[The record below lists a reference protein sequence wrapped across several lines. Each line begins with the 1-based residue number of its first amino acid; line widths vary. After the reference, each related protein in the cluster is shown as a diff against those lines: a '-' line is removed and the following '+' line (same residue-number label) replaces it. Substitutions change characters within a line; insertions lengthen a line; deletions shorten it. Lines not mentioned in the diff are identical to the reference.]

1 MSERVDVGRQGTT
14 SSTGSSTGSGP
25 VSSGEQSLG
34 QLVGRASKELSNLV
48 RSEIEL
54 AKLEVTAA
62 AKRAGIGA
70 GLLGGAGFLAVLG
83 LVFVSVAVVYGLHGL
98 GLPLGWAFL
107 IVGVAYLFG
116 AGLFALVARGQLKR
130 LAPPARTIRT
140 VRDDVE
146 WAKHPTV
153 TPPSRV
159 RGTG

>member
-1 MSERVDVGRQGTT
+1 MSERIDAARS
-14 SSTGSSTGSGP
+14 SSTPSSEP
-25 VSSGEQSLG
+25 SLG
-34 QLVGRASKELSNLV
+34 QLVAGASKELSNLV

-54 AKLEVTAA
+54 AKLEITAQ

-83 LVFVSVAVVYGLHGL
+83 LLFVSIAIAFGLHGL

-107 IVGVAYLFG
+107 IVGVVYLFG

-130 LAPPARTIRT
+130 LSPPARTIRT
-140 VRDDVE
+140 VRDDVK

-153 TPPSRV
+153 APPSRV
-159 RGTG
+159 GTAG